1 MVFVHLLTLTTRPL
15 HPNLVPTLARSILET
30 YQVGELATEATFR
43 SLQQRAEGLAALLS
57 EVEVELPVVA
67 RGHLR
72 DDELVALELN
82 MKVAFRHFDR
92 TD

>member
-1 MVFVHLLTLTTRPL
+1 M
-15 HPNLVPTLARSILET
+15 
-30 YQVGELATEATFR
+30 
-43 SLQQRAEGLAALLS
+43 QQRAEGLAALLT

-72 DDELVALELN
+72 DDELVALELK
-82 MKVAFRHFDR
+82 MKVALRHFDR